1 MKMAAAMMDCGKMGN
16 SMVKGITLALAW
28 STKADGNKIN
38 STGMAS
44 PFGKMAESTKETMLT
59 ERKRVKESILTQ
71 TVKNMPENGCR
82 AFNMDMA
89 RFTTL
94 MAR

>member
-1 MKMAAAMMDCGKMGN
+1 
-16 SMVKGITLALAW
+16 
-28 STKADGNKIN
+28 
-38 STGMAS
+38 
-44 PFGKMAESTKETMLT
+44 MAENTKETMLT

-71 TVKNMPENGCR
+71 TVKNMPDNGYL